1 MIRTDRL
8 ARLLALAVGVCA
20 AAPARTGPPAR
31 PAPPAKAAPF
41 VMCPAGKADELVGGM
56 QYEGPSALAFDSRN
70 RPYLFH
76 TRDARRCGVI
86 TTLREGTWRRLEY
99 LEALKKTHPKFTG
112 FTATPDQR
120 HVHALGTMTIDD
132 ADGLYAVVG
141 IREGDAH
148 RPVLIYSPDLGGS
161 FQICDLPGSPGQ
173 AFLETRVGHND
184 MSRPPA
190 IGMLTFR
197 KAHPARWTAYHDLSI
212 TAPVRKGDRLALPP
226 PAHVTADC
234 FGISNH
240 SGGYSFAVTTGKR
253 THLVFGEIPAK
264 AGGGNPTYSATYDRE
279 TGKIVAKA
287 FLVKAPPRGVDVHST
302 PVIAVDASRRLHAI
316 AGAHG
321 QSFFY
326 LRSLKPDRIDAGWTK
341 PKAVG
346 VRQTYATLLCDR
358 GNTLH
363 CVFREWKSRVATLSY
378 QTKAADATAWSKS
391 VTLVYAPG
399 KQKGYG
405 IFYHRAFFDRAGAMY
420 VSFTFNAQKGG
431 AYPRALMVSEDA
443 GRTWR
448 LATTA
453 TFARRVRKGAK

>member
-1 MIRTDRL
+1 MVPKRL
-8 ARLLALAVGVCA
+8 RRLILVLALFAVA
-20 AAPARTGPPAR
+20 AAMAAPK
-31 PAPPAKAAPF
+31 PAPRAAPF
-41 VMCPAGKADELVGGM
+41 VMCPSGKADELVGGIR
-56 QYEGPSALAFDSRN
+56 YEGPSALAFDSRN

-76 TRDARRCGVI
+76 TREAASCGII
-86 TTLREGTWRRLEY
+86 TTLREGKWRRLSY
-99 LEALKKTHPKFTG
+99 LAAIRKARPKFTG

-120 HVHALGTMTIDD
+120 HVHALGSMTIDNAD
-132 ADGLYAVVG
+132 ALHAVVG

-148 RPVLIYSPDLGGS
+148 RPVLVYSPDLGGS
-161 FQICDLPGSPGQ
+161 FQAYGLPGAPGQ

-184 MSRPPA
+184 LSRPPA

-197 KAHPARWTAYHDLSI
+197 KAHPARWTAYHDLTI
-212 TAPVRKGDRLALPP
+212 TAPVRKGDRLELPP

-240 SGGYSFAVTTGKR
+240 SGGYSFAVTTGRK

-264 AGGGNPTYSATYDRE
+264 ATGGNPTYAATYDRE
-279 TGKIVAKA
+279 TGKIVAKT
-287 FLVKAPPRGVDVHST
+287 FLVTALPRGVDVHST

-321 QSFFY
+321 QSFFS

-341 PKAVG
+341 PAPVG
-346 VRQTYATLLCDR
+346 SRQTYAALLCDR
-358 GNTLH
+358 SNTLH
-363 CVFREWKSRVATLSY
+363 CVFREWKSGVATLSY
-378 QTKAADATAWSKS
+378 QTRPAEAEAPWSKS

-405 IFYHRAFFDRAGAMY
+405 IFYHRAFFDRAGAIY

-448 LATTA
+448 PATTD
-453 TFARRVRKGAK
+453 TFARRVRKGGK